1 MQGTQNRLTTIPRRT
16 GATATAGNN
25 GYIIETGQAHL
36 CKLLRK
42 QRSTRVRITIA
53 DETAAPIGNFPGW
66 TYTHI
71 CYNNRA
77 VVRHT
82 SQRAPFAQ
90 AMVYE
95 AGSKHNIGLGAEG
108 NVLNGLTFAQAQTE
122 RQGSIAN
129 FDNIYAV
136 LKSEAVREQDVE
148 VPFVIEGTGLTSLG
162 DWTFEQGVST
172 FFASGTTSTVTA
184 RMAATWE
191 GGNLFNTITS
201 TGTTFANAQTVSN
214 MRFLGTTD
222 FTNATLGTGNSIGG
236 AASGLAT
243 DAQFRVEDGATLTY
257 PAATTAL
264 DYTLVTPP
272 ATGTVT
278 IAGGGTI
285 EIAGVAGASQAR
297 FQAAA
302 DGTTITFAPPRTTIN
317 IDTTT
322 GGFYA
327 IRNSAGADIDVTA
340 FAAGDNVSQNFEVAA
355 GTTLDVFIKYNS
367 DITNRVVYQEQQ
379 VSFTTDADGG
389 VETVRL
395 SNPEPDALV
404 GAMSTA
410 APANYSVATSVDAT
424 SVLLPVITN
433 TSVDEPLRIMLPA
446 DGQYIAVD
454 LANTQDYFQAYV
466 DNVGTTIEPI
476 FEFRA
481 GQTINWDDTRVTFA
495 SGNVNAD
502 GNRVQHS
509 INNWSFSGGGTFS
522 LSRSGADEIF
532 ANISG
537 TVGLDTVVQAVDG
550 STTATR
556 VTAIAGDVDRI
567 DARVQV
573 MRGDRLLGIRPQ
585 TPDTE
590 TGPN

>member
-1 MQGTQNRLTTIPRRT
+1 
-16 GATATAGNN
+16 
-25 GYIIETGQAHL
+25 
-36 CKLLRK
+36 
-42 QRSTRVRITIA
+42 
-53 DETAAPIGNFPGW
+53 
-66 TYTHI
+66 
-71 CYNNRA
+71 
-77 VVRHT
+77 
-82 SQRAPFAQ
+82 
-90 AMVYE
+90 
-95 AGSKHNIGLGAEG
+95 
-108 NVLNGLTFAQAQTE
+108 
-122 RQGSIAN
+122 
-129 FDNIYAV
+129 
-136 LKSEAVREQDVE
+136 
-148 VPFVIEGTGLTSLG
+148 
-162 DWTFEQGVST
+162 
-172 FFASGTTSTVTA
+172 
-184 RMAATWE
+184 MAATWS
-191 GGNLFNTITS
+191 GGDLFNTITS
-201 TGTTFANAQTVSN
+201 TGTTFANAQTVNN

-395 SNPEPDALV
+395 PTPVANALV
-404 GAMSTA
+404 GAMSTT
-410 APANYSVATSVDAT
+410 APANYSVATSVDVT
-424 SVLLPVITN
+424 SILLPVITN
-433 TSVDEPLRIMLPA
+433 TSGNTPLMISLPA

-454 LANTQDYFQAYV
+454 LANTQDYFQTYV
-466 DNVGTTIEPI
+466 DNVGTTTNPI
-476 FEFRA
+476 IEFRA
-481 GQTINWDDTRVTFA
+481 GQTINWDNTRVTFA
-495 SGNVNAD
+495 SGNED
-502 GNRVQHS
+502 GGNRIQHS
-509 INNWSFSGGGTFS
+509 IFNWTSTGAGTFA
-522 LSRSGADEIF
+522 LSRSGAPEVF
-532 ANISG
+532 PNISG

-550 STTATR
+550 SATATR